1 MLAPEL
7 IDHILSFCEGHVR
20 ADLHVKNVGV
30 PLRQNMKGLV
40 DKMLLEQTYTIGH
53 DGSFVYFVNKLNYCN
68 MVGYVSKMISKNE
81 ILYTW
86 IHVNWF

>member
-7 IDHILSFCEGHVR
+7 IDHILSFCEGHIR
-20 ADLHVKNVGV
+20 ADLRIKNVCV
-30 PLRQNMKGLV
+30 PVRQNMKGLV
-40 DKMLLEQTYTIGH
+40 DKMLLEQKNMVQSNGTLL
-53 DGSFVYFVNKLNYCN
+53 YFVNKQNYCN
-68 MVGYVSKMISKNE
+68 TVGYVSKMISEKE